1 MIDELCCHDNGRDI
15 LNRRAARS
23 QPSLRCTGFT
33 LIELLVVIAI
43 IAILIALLLPAV
55 QQAREA
61 ARRSSCRNNLKQIG
75 LALHNYHDTFGSFP
89 AGNVARFDGTQ
100 LWGYGWT
107 WHSKILPQ
115 LDQANLYSSVQN
127 RMGNDSGNYASPEQ
141 RRASRDTVL
150 SVFQCP
156 SQPGGDH
163 QFGGQHSNQPS
174 NYNGNIGTSVFN
186 NCKGTNP
193 GCIRANGI
201 FFINSSVR
209 IRDIV
214 DGVSSTMLVMEVQ
227 TRLSSS
233 MPGGDRWYNFAY
245 NGDSNPPSD
254 LSESLIG
261 TEMND
266 PINGGDQEAAGS
278 FHTGG
283 AHMLFGD
290 GAVKFLSE
298 NISMTI
304 YRSLSTRAGGEI
316 VSEF

>member
-1 MIDELCCHDNGRDI
+1 M
-15 LNRRAARS
+15 NRRAARS

-150 SVFQCP
+150 SQYGHF
-156 SQPGGDH
+156 SAGDD
-163 QFGGQHSNQPS
+163 GTLEL
-174 NYNGNIGTSVFN
+174 IG
-186 NCKGTNP
+186 K
-193 GCIRANGI
+193 IRSAA
-201 FFINSSVR
+201 
-209 IRDIV
+209 D
-214 DGVSSTMLVMEVQ
+214 
-227 TRLSSS
+227 RLSIEGTGTVIISEGS
-233 MPGGDRWYNFAY
+233 ELHEGSRSALWIKHGATLALLQDAFA
-245 NGDSNPPSD
+245 
-254 LSESLIG
+254 G
-261 TEMND
+261 TEM
-266 PINGGDQEAAGS
+266 
-278 FHTGG
+278 T
-283 AHMLFGD
+283 
-290 GAVKFLSE
+290 
-298 NISMTI
+298 
-304 YRSLSTRAGGEI
+304 
-316 VSEF
+316 